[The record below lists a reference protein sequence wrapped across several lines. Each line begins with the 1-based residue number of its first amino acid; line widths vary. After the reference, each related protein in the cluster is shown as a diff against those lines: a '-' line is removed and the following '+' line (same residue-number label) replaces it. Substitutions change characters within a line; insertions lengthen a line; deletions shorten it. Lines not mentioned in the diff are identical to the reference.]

1 MGLFTTRQLLGYTEQ
16 KVKFRALFLELFFR
30 RTVNFHTEEVMLDKI
45 TGKTP
50 VAAYVSP
57 VVEGK
62 VLRHRG
68 GETRV
73 LRPGYVKPKH
83 EFNYQQ
89 AVERLPGEDPAH
101 TATGSSGISSATPAL
116 TPLMLDE
123 ASGKLVVWDGQKAG
137 SAVGIL
143 VLPLEGTE
151 TVLTYYKSG
160 TFATEAIRW
169 PESVDEHKK
178 ANAFAG
184 TALSHAA
191 LP

>member
-1 MGLFTTRQLLGYTEQ
+1 MVTKTSLNSVRKY
-16 KVKFRALFLELFFR
+16 VFLP
-30 RTVNFHTEEVMLDKI
+30 VMIRLI
-45 TGKTP
+45 P
-50 VAAYVSP
+50 PQAAA
-57 VVEGK
+57 G
-62 VLRHRG
+62 
-68 GETRV
+68 
-73 LRPGYVKPKH
+73 
-83 EFNYQQ
+83 F
-89 AVERLPGEDPAH
+89 
-101 TATGSSGISSATPAL
+101 SSATPAL

-184 TALSHAA
+184 SALSHAA

>member
-1 MGLFTTRQLLGYTEQ
+1 MVTKTITEQ
-16 KVKFRALFLELFFR
+16 RA
-30 RTVNFHTEEVMLDKI
+30 EVRI
-45 TGKTP
+45 FAG
-50 VAAYVSP
+50 
-57 VVEGK
+57 
-62 VLRHRG
+62 
-68 GETRV
+68 
-73 LRPGYVKPKH
+73 
-83 EFNYQQ
+83 N
-89 AVERLPGEDPAH
+89 DPAH
-101 TATGSSGISSATPAL
+101 TATGSCGISSATPAL

-123 ASGKLVVWDGQKAG
+123 ATGKLVVWDGQKAG

-151 TVLTYYKSG
+151 TALTYYKSG

-184 TALSHAA
+184 SALSHAA

>member
-1 MGLFTTRQLLGYTEQ
+1 MVTKTITEQ
-16 KVKFRALFLELFFR
+16 RA
-30 RTVNFHTEEVMLDKI
+30 EVRI
-45 TGKTP
+45 FAG
-50 VAAYVSP
+50 
-57 VVEGK
+57 
-62 VLRHRG
+62 
-68 GETRV
+68 
-73 LRPGYVKPKH
+73 
-83 EFNYQQ
+83 N
-89 AVERLPGEDPAH
+89 DPAH

-116 TPLMLDE
+116 TPLMLDG
-123 ASGKLVVWDGQKAG
+123 ATGKLVVWDGQKAG

>member
-1 MGLFTTRQLLGYTEQ
+1 MVTKTITEQ
-16 KVKFRALFLELFFR
+16 RA
-30 RTVNFHTEEVMLDKI
+30 EVRI
-45 TGKTP
+45 FAG
-50 VAAYVSP
+50 
-57 VVEGK
+57 
-62 VLRHRG
+62 
-68 GETRV
+68 
-73 LRPGYVKPKH
+73 
-83 EFNYQQ
+83 N
-89 AVERLPGEDPAH
+89 DPAH
-101 TATGSSGISSATPAL
+101 TATGSSGISQATPAL

-137 SAVGIL
+137 SAAGIL
-143 VLPLEGTE
+143 GTE

-178 ANAFAG
+178 ANAFVG